1 MDKVKAY
8 LALVEKDEESAFG
21 IRFPDIPG
29 VFSAADNQDEIVPN
43 AVEALQLWAEDMPL
57 PVPSPHED
65 IVARIDIREALASG
79 GYLVSVPFIDNDT
92 AVVRAN
98 VTFERG
104 MLRAIDATARA
115 RGVTRSAFLAS
126 AARRE
131 IEAKH

>member
-1 MDKVKAY
+1 MKTYFAI
-8 LALVEKDEESAFG
+8 VEKDRDSAFG

-29 VFSAADNQDEIVPN
+29 CFSAADEQQDVMAN

-57 PVPSPHED
+57 PDASSHET
-65 IVARIDIREALASG
+65 IVKRTDVKEALAMG
-79 GYLVSVPFIDNDT
+79 GYLISVPLIDNDS

-104 MLRAIDATARA
+104 VLRAIDAAARE
-115 RGVTRSAFLAS
+115 RGLTRSAFLSS
-126 AARRE
+126 AARKE

>member
-1 MDKVKAY
+1 MDKVKTY
-8 LALVEKDEESAFG
+8 LALVEKDENSAFG
-21 IRFPDIPG
+21 MRFPDIPG
-29 VFSAADNQDEIVPN
+29 VFSAADNQDGIVPN

-57 PVPSPHED
+57 PPSSPHED
-65 IVARIDIREALASG
+65 VVARADVREALAVG
-79 GYLVSVPFIDNDT
+79 AYLISVPLIDNDT

-104 MLRAIDATARA
+104 MLRAIDAAARS

-131 IEAKH
+131 IEARH

>member
-115 RGVTRSAFLAS
+115 RGITRSAFLAS

>member
-1 MDKVKAY
+1 
-8 LALVEKDEESAFG
+8 
-21 IRFPDIPG
+21 
-29 VFSAADNQDEIVPN
+29 
-43 AVEALQLWAEDMPL
+43 MPL
-57 PVPSPHED
+57 PTPSTHHD
-65 IVARIDIREALASG
+65 LVARSDVREALASG
-79 GYLVSVPFIDNDT
+79 GYLISVPLIDNDT

-115 RGVTRSAFLAS
+115 RGITRSAFLAS